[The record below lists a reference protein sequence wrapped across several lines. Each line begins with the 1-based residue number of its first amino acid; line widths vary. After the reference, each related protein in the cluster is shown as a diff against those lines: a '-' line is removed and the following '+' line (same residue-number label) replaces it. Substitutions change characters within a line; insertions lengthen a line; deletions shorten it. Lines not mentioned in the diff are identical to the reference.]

1 MHPIN
6 TAVTLSVLVVS
17 LLSAGSPEIISY
29 GPDPEQT
36 MQYTPSANNGA
47 ASGLVVFVHGGG
59 WSRGS
64 KENATG
70 RWKAAHFTEQG
81 FAFASIDYRLVPRV
95 RVEDQAADVASSLAK
110 LFQESARLGFDTT
123 KVVLMGPSA
132 GAHLSALVGTD
143 PSCLGSIGR
152 ELSSI
157 AGVVLIDGA
166 AYDVPRQM
174 RDAGRF
180 MASRYE
186 QAFGRDTARQ
196 RNLSPVLHAQKPN
209 ASRFLILHI
218 DRADGTTQA
227 RDLAQALVL
236 GGTSAQINGFSD
248 RGLLGHMRINRGL
261 GDPKNPATA
270 VVDQWLGQIRT
281 AAKNP

>member
-1 MHPIN
+1 MHPIHA
-6 TAVTLSVLVVS
+6 AVSLSVLVAS

-36 MQYTPSANNGA
+36 MQFTPSAITGA

-70 RWKAAHFTEQG
+70 RSKAPHFTQLG

-95 RVEDQAADVASSLAK
+95 RVEDQAADIASALDRLMREAG
-110 LFQESARLGFDTT
+110 RLGFDTT
-123 KVVLMGPSA
+123 KVVLMGHSA

-143 PSCLGSIGR
+143 PSYLGSIGR
-152 ELSSI
+152 KMSSI

-186 QAFGRDTARQ
+186 QAFGRDTVRQ
-196 RNLSPVLHAQKPN
+196 RNLSPVFHAQAPD
-209 ASRFLILHI
+209 APRFLILHI
-218 DRADGTTQA
+218 DREDGTAQSQELARALGQA
-227 RDLAQALVL
+227 GASVR
-236 GGTSAQINGFSD
+236 IEGFSD
-248 RGLLGHMRINRGL
+248 RGLLGHMRINREL
-261 GDPKNPATA
+261 GDPDHPATT
-270 VVDQWLGQIRT
+270 VVDAWLVGI
-281 AAKNP
+281 ASAP